1 MMTDFGVSDELAKH
15 KARERYRRSYAC
27 IDLSKG
33 SDDKKDDKK
42 DEKKDDTMST
52 TGAPKAATGAPA
64 PATGGSPATGGKGG
78 KGGHTWLDDKKDDKK
93 DDDEGGERPF
103 KRPKL
108 EPSICTQAVAATK
121 IQAHF
126 KGFRSRILMQRWI
139 YLADNVRSF
148 RTMNSD
154 LGAFIRLTPL
164 NSIER
169 PQVRIG

>member
-64 PATGGSPATGGKGG
+64 PATGGSPATGG